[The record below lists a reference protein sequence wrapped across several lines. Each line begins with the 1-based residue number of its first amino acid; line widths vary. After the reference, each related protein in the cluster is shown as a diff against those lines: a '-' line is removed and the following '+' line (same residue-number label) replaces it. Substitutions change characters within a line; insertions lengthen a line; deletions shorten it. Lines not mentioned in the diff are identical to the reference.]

1 MDEIYVKKALSQ
13 KLNFSSNSIKI
24 LDIYVENLLKYNK
37 KLNLIGKSTEN
48 KIWSRHIL
56 DSAQIV
62 PFIEFKRN
70 ASLADLGSGAG
81 LPGIILAIF
90 NKNPSFHVKLYE
102 KSPLKANFLT
112 KMGEILNL
120 NIEVI
125 NKDINHCLISS
136 DYIVSRAFKKLPKI
150 LEISR
155 ENSKRTH
162 KLIIL
167 KGKSAQAEINNASKG
182 SMFKYKLESSITDKE
197 SKIII
202 LDANKSE

>member
-1 MDEIYVKKALSQ
+1 MDEISVKKALSQ

-37 KLNLIGKSTEN
+37 KFNLIGKSTEN
-48 KIWSRHIL
+48 DIWSRHIL

-112 KMGEILNL
+112 KMGEILNI

-125 NKDINHCLISS
+125 NEDINHCLISS

-167 KGKSAQAEINNASKG
+167 KGKSAQAEINKASKG